1 LKELLK
7 KLRKYEIQIRKAV
20 NSQMQGDF
28 HSIFKGS
35 GLEFDDVRPYQYG
48 DDIRSIDWNVSA
60 KGHGT
65 FVKTFKEEKE
75 QTIFFILDVS
85 ASQDIG
91 SPGKTKV
98 DIGKEVCGVLALS
111 GAKESSSIGLICYSD
126 EREKFIKPKK
136 GIQQAYDIIYHII
149 KLQPKSLKTN
159 LSKAISFSLNSI
171 KRRSV
176 IVMISDFIDEGYH
189 QNLKSL
195 AKRHDLV
202 IIKISDK
209 RETELPKL
217 GIIPVLD
224 TESKKTLWVNTS
236 FGGFLAKRHDLV
248 IIKISDK
255 RETELPKLGIIPVL
269 DKESKKTL
277 WVNTS
282 FGGFREAIASHHG
295 SRQQELA
302 EFSRKHQINFISIDT
317 NEDFVPKLLKL
328 FRVRNK
334 SFKSV

>member
-1 LKELLK
+1 LRELLK

-28 HSIFKGS
+28 HSIFKGT

-85 ASQDIG
+85 ASQEIG

-98 DIGKEVCGVLALS
+98 DIGKEICGVLALS
-111 GAKESSSIGLICYSD
+111 GAKESSQIGLICYSD

-136 GIQQAYDIIYHII
+136 GIQQAYDIIYNII
-149 KLQPKSLKTN
+149 KLEPKSLRTN
-159 LSKAISFSLNSI
+159 LSKAISFALNSI

-189 QNLKSL
+189 HNLKSL
-195 AKRHDLV
+195 ARRHDLV
-202 IIKISDK
+202 M
-209 RETELPKL
+209 
-217 GIIPVLD
+217 
-224 TESKKTLWVNTS
+224 
-236 FGGFLAKRHDLV
+236 
-248 IIKISDK
+248 IKISDK

-282 FGGFREAIASHHG
+282 FGGFREAISSHHG
-295 SRQQELA
+295 MREKELA
-302 EFSRKHQINFISIDT
+302 EFSRKHQINFISVDT

-328 FRVRNK
+328 FKVRNK

>member
-1 LKELLK
+1 MKELLK
-7 KLRKYEIQIRKAV
+7 KLRNYEIRIRKAV

-48 DDIRSIDWNVSA
+48 DDIRTIDWNVSA

-65 FVKTFKEEKE
+65 FIKTFKEEKE

-91 SPGKTKV
+91 TPGKTKV
-98 DIGKEVCGVLALS
+98 DISKEVCGVMALS
-111 GAKESSSIGLICYSD
+111 AAKESSSIGLICYSD

-136 GIQQAYDIIYHII
+136 GIQQAYDIIYNIV

-159 LSKAISFSLNSI
+159 LNKAIVFALNSI

-176 IVMISDFIDEGYH
+176 IVLISDFIDEGFQH
-189 QNLKSL
+189 NLKSL
-195 AKRHDLV
+195 ARRHDLV
-202 IIKISDK
+202 M
-209 RETELPKL
+209 
-217 GIIPVLD
+217 
-224 TESKKTLWVNTS
+224 
-236 FGGFLAKRHDLV
+236 
-248 IIKISDK
+248 IKISDK

-269 DKESKKTL
+269 DKETKKTI

-282 FGGFREAIASHHG
+282 FGGFREAIAAHHG
-295 SRQQELA
+295 ERQHELA
-302 EFSRKHQINFISIDT
+302 DFSRKHQINFISVDT
-317 NEDFVPKLLKL
+317 NEDYVPKLLKL